1 MNLISEWSLGEEF
14 GAKNTSEV
22 RNASEKEH
30 FNIWNLIYSHKGFR
44 SRNLVKKDP
53 AIQNKVILGKAVG

>member
-14 GAKNTSEV
+14 GAKNTAEV

-53 AIQNKVILGKAVG
+53 AI